1 MSNGSEAAVYV
12 RPPSDDE
19 LLRSFE
25 RKVQNVR
32 HSFRRFPNDRFSQ
45 IPESALNKPSTLY
58 HRFTKEV
65 QADAA
70 SSVA

>member
-32 HSFRRFPNDRFSQ
+32 HSFRKFPNDRFSQ
-45 IPESALNKPSTLY
+45 IPESALNKPSTLAGI
-58 HRFTKEV
+58 RSWGR
-65 QADAA
+65 
-70 SSVA
+70 SSPGRTN